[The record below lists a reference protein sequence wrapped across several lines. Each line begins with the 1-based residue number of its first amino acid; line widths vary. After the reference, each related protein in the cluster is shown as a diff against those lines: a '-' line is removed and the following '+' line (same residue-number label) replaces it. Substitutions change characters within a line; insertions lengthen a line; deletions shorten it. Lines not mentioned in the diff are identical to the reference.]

1 MTTNMSTSALNE
13 LNSRRENDGKFGTK
27 NQSDPTVSIDTTA
40 GPAHDLHAME
50 EARDAQ
56 MEIWADAMDKDA
68 ESDEFAALDA
78 KHQQAS
84 LECASA
90 AVLAKYPEAATLVL
104 KENEDGERQYD
115 LDKVL
120 DADGNVLDTS
130 ENDDFAHEMGYGQ
143 SSFVNETL
151 WALNPEDD
159 AWAAGKADITTK
171 MGTKFASINLR
182 ASLPSA

>member
-1 MTTNMSTSALNE
+1 MSTSALND
-13 LNSRRENDGKFGTK
+13 LNARRENDGKFGSK
-27 NQSDPTVSIDTTA
+27 NQSDPTVSIDA
-40 GPAHDLHAME
+40 VSAPALDLHAME

-56 MEIWADAMDKDA
+56 MAVWADAMDKDPQ
-68 ESDEFAALDA
+68 SDEFAVLDA

-120 DADGNVLDTS
+120 NADGVVLDTS
-130 ENDDFAHEMGYGQ
+130 ENDDFANELGYGQ

-159 AWAAGKADITTK
+159 AWAEGKAEITKK
-171 MGTKFASINLR
+171 MGTKFAAIDLR